1 MGGLNPHQPP
11 SNRPLNVDALRRTRL
26 LLGWVKLGFQPTQRK
41 ERKGRYGT
49 ARENDNDVMAY
60 CRRPITAVSDDD
72 VSYMPLASCQAVA
85 DTP

>member
-1 MGGLNPHQPP
+1 
-11 SNRPLNVDALRRTRL
+11 
-26 LLGWVKLGFQPTQRK
+26 VKRGFQPTQRTQRK
-41 ERKGRYGT
+41 ERKGRDGT

-60 CRRPITAVSDDD
+60 CRRPITAASDDD